1 VVTLRSSRGAGG
13 AEMDAIKAAVRE
25 SKRNLASTV
34 LWKKDKEE
42 EEEAAAPKKYM
53 RRGEIAHI
61 ARTKVEEVE
70 EREKGLQ
77 KESEKDHVGPD
88 SINEMK
94 LDEAEEEDAM
104 DPSEVKWR
112 LRSHAQPL
120 TLFGETNRE
129 RLQRLKHHEL
139 LISEKHAGSM
149 GTGHELQAIIA
160 AEVDNEIMNATLA
173 AMEHNNA
180 EDPEESRKA
189 AAKQERVKERRHNK
203 FKEMRTRD
211 EFDNPQDFIV
221 FFFKRMLLVWEEEL
235 AARPSEE
242 KSSVKGKEASATQ
255 KQTRQYL
262 YPFFKQ
268 LKSGE
273 CPEDVVKCTEIIV
286 SRCIEREYVK
296 ASESYLKMAIGN
308 AAWPMGV
315 TMVGIHERAGRE
327 KIHTSNVAHC
337 MNNEMSRKYIQG
349 IKRIMTFCQHAYPT
363 FPSKMVV

>member
-1 VVTLRSSRGAGG
+1 
-13 AEMDAIKAAVRE
+13 MDVLKAAMRD

-34 LWKKDKEE
+34 LWKKNKDEMEAEVEE
-42 EEEAAAPKKYM
+42 EITTPKKYM
-53 RRGEIAHI
+53 RRGEIAQI
-61 ARTKVEEVE
+61 ARQKVDQIE
-70 EREKGLQ
+70 EREKELR
-77 KESEKDHVGPD
+77 KETEKSNVSASAA
-88 SINEMK
+88 SINDLKMEEA
-94 LDEAEEEDAM
+94 DEDDAM
-104 DPSEVKWR
+104 EASEVKWR
-112 LRSHAQPL
+112 LRSYAQPL
-120 TLFGETNRE
+120 TLFGESDRD

-139 LISEKHAGSM
+139 LLSEKQGGSM

-160 AEVDNEIMNATLA
+160 AEVDNEIVNATLA

-189 AAKQERVKERRHNK
+189 AAKKERVKERRHNK
-203 FKEMRTRD
+203 YKEVRTRG
-211 EFDNPQDFIV
+211 EFDNPEDFIV
-221 FFFKRMLLVWEEEL
+221 FFFKRMLIVWEEEL
-235 AARPSEE
+235 AARPSDE
-242 KSSVKGKEASATQ
+242 KASAKGKQASATQ

-273 CPEDVVKCTEIIV
+273 CPKDVVKCTEVIV
-286 SRCIEREYVK
+286 ARCIEREYVK

>member
-1 VVTLRSSRGAGG
+1 
-13 AEMDAIKAAVRE
+13 MDLMAAAMRD

-34 LWKKDKEE
+34 LWKKGKDKEGEE
-42 EEEAAAPKKYM
+42 EEEIVVPKKYM
-53 RRGEIAHI
+53 RRGEIAQI
-61 ARTKVEEVE
+61 AREKVERVE
-70 EREKGLQ
+70 ERERVLR
-77 KESEKDHVGPD
+77 KETEKALPAAAS
-88 SINEMK
+88 SINDLKME
-94 LDEAEEEDAM
+94 EADEEDSM
-104 DPSEVKWR
+104 DASEVKWR
-112 LRSHAQPL
+112 LRSYAQPL
-120 TLFGETNRE
+120 TFFGESDRE

-139 LISEKHAGSM
+139 LLSEKQGGSM

-160 AEVDNEIMNATLA
+160 AEVDSEIVNATLA

-203 FKEMRTRD
+203 YKEMRTRD
-211 EFDNPQDFIV
+211 EFDNPEDFIV

-235 AARPSEE
+235 AARPSDE
-242 KSSVKGKEASATQ
+242 KASTKGKQASGTQ

-262 YPFFKQ
+262 HPFFKQ

-273 CPEDVVKCTEIIV
+273 CPKDVVKCTEVIV